1 MQYYAL
7 TGSSSH
13 DGMIDVDE
21 WIMAA
26 VLQEEFS
33 RRYNCAKAFAVLDT
47 NHDGLVDAA
56 ELADFVATQQQQQQQ
71 QQGQQG
77 QQGQQQGQGKGKGNR
92 EEGCLEALRDWPED
106 GIDLAEFTELLC
118 GNAATAT
125 TRSERL

>member
-1 MQYYAL
+1 M
-7 TGSSSH
+7 
-13 DGMIDVDE
+13 
-21 WIMAA
+21 
-26 VLQEEFS
+26 
-33 RRYNCAKAFAVLDT
+33 LDT

-77 QQGQQQGQGKGKGNR
+77 QQQGQGKKGNR

-118 GNAATAT
+118 GNTATAT
-125 TRSERL
+125 TTTRTRSERL

>member
-1 MQYYAL
+1 
-7 TGSSSH
+7 
-13 DGMIDVDE
+13 MIDVDE

-71 QQGQQG
+71 QQQQGQQQQQQQ
-77 QQGQQQGQGKGKGNR
+77 QQGQQQGQGKKGNR

>member
-1 MQYYAL
+1 
-7 TGSSSH
+7 
-13 DGMIDVDE
+13 MIDVDE

-71 QQGQQG
+71 QQGQQ
-77 QQGQQQGQGKGKGNR
+77 QGQGKKGNR

-118 GNAATAT
+118 GNAATT
-125 TRSERL
+125 TTTTRTRSERL

>member
-1 MQYYAL
+1 
-7 TGSSSH
+7 
-13 DGMIDVDE
+13 MIDVDE

-56 ELADFVATQQQQQQQ
+56 ELADFVATQQ
-71 QQGQQG
+71 G
-77 QQGQQQGQGKGKGNR
+77 QQGQQQGQGKKGNR
-92 EEGCLEALRDWPED
+92 EEGGLEALRDWPED

-118 GNAATAT
+118 GNAAAATTT

>member
-1 MQYYAL
+1 
-7 TGSSSH
+7 
-13 DGMIDVDE
+13 MIDVDE

-56 ELADFVATQQQQQQQ
+56 ELADFVATQQQQQQ
-71 QQGQQG
+71 
-77 QQGQQQGQGKGKGNR
+77 GQQQGQGKKGNR

-118 GNAATAT
+118 GNAATT
-125 TRSERL
+125 TTTTRTRSERL